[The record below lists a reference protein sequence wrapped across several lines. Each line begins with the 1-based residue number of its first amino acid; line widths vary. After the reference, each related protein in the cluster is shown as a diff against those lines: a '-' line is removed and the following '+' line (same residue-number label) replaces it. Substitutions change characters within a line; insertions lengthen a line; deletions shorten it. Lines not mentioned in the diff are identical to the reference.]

1 MELPLRCFHGAKVA
15 AAAAAAGDGEV
26 DGRAAVPAKGSV
38 ARGLKVV
45 VRGLVGKAGKVFGR
59 SIPAARFG
67 HLAYI
72 SSFFFMDNLMTTV
85 CVRIFGYH

>member
-1 MELPLRCFHGAKVA
+1 M
-15 AAAAAAGDGEV
+15 AAAGDGGV
-26 DGRAAVPAKGSV
+26 AGRAAVPAKGGGGGV
-38 ARGLKVV
+38 ARGVKVV

-72 SSFFFMDNLMTTV
+72 
-85 CVRIFGYH
+85 R